1 MTSDTHTQKRWLAAA
16 LVMGLCLGCC
26 GLAAVT
32 AQLSPATTRSALD
45 GTRLCMGTSTTP
57 YVQIGLGWELPQ
69 RTLILSSLGPPI
81 LYSPTAVCAYLPWE
95 IPFIPI
101 RGAWVLPP

>member
-1 MTSDTHTQKRWLAAA
+1 MTSAGRVQKRWLAVA
-16 LVMGLCLGCC
+16 LMMALCMGCC
-26 GLAAVT
+26 GLAVVSAR
-32 AQLSPATTRSALD
+32 LSPATTRSVLD

-57 YVQIGLGWELPQ
+57 YFQIGLGWELPQ
-69 RTLILSSLGPPI
+69 RTLILSSLGPPL

-101 RGAWVLPP
+101 RGALVLPP